1 MTHTT
6 NETSMTTMNAIITAD
21 DEAKTLSLGE
31 VPKPIPGPGEVL
43 LAVHATAVNRADLVQ
58 RAGKY
63 PPPPGAS
70 HILGL
75 EAAGV
80 VEALGDGVEGVE
92 LGQRACALLTGG
104 GYAEYVTVPAS
115 LLMDIPAGMS
125 MSEAA
130 ALPEVYFT
138 AWVNLFMEANIQH
151 GEAALIHA
159 GASGVGTA
167 AIQLCKAMGVPVWAT
182 ASGQKL
188 EFLRE
193 LGVEDA
199 FDRREQDFVSEIKA
213 ATGGR
218 GADVILDPVGAD
230 YLERNIKALARRG
243 RMVSIGLLSGR
254 EATLPMGPV
263 LVKRLKVIGSVLRSR
278 SVEEKEL
285 IAEDL
290 RARAWGRF
298 ETGELKPI
306 IERTFPLAQA
316 QEAHELLA
324 SNTTIGKIVLEVR

>member
-21 DEAKTLSLGE
+21 DEAKTLSLSE

-138 AWVNLFMEANIQH
+138 AWVNLFMEANIQP

>member
-138 AWVNLFMEANIQH
+138 AWVNLFMEANIQP